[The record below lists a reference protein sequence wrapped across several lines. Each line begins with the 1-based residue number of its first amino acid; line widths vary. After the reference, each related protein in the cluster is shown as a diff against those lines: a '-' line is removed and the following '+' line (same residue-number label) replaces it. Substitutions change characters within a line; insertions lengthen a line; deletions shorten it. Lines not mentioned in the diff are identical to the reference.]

1 MNLREDIRMK
11 TRIAA
16 VILIISCLFSFCSC
30 ETEPVIEKSASIYAV
45 NQYLLEIVGIDFT
58 RYTAETEMEVEKKNG
73 AEFAYI
79 KIHQT
84 YNVSS
89 EVTALLKKETNV
101 DDAPFIRIPAYKNHR
116 FANEMLEMEITGH
129 YITVKT
135 GGSLTESRHID
146 IYTAFKGEGE
156 GKDYYIF
163 IFG

>member
-1 MNLREDIRMK
+1 MK

-16 VILIISCLFSFCSC
+16 IILIISCLLSLCSC
-30 ETEPVIEKSASIYAV
+30 ETEPTIENSKSIYQINSYV
-45 NQYLLEIVGIDFT
+45 LDITGLDLNPYI
-58 RYTAETEMEVEKKNG
+58 AEAEMDVEKKN
-73 AEFAYI
+73 AEEFSYI
-79 KIHQT
+79 KIHQR
-84 YNVSS
+84 YNVSK

-101 DDAPFIRIPAYKNHR
+101 DDAPFIRIPYFKNHR

-146 IYTAFKGEGE
+146 IYTAYTGQGN
-156 GKDYYIF
+156 GKDYYVF